1 MSDKKPIPVYYTIPA
16 KMHNKR
22 YTGLIFILFF
32 ITVQQIIAGPP
43 FDTDDPET
51 VRHKHWEYY
60 ISTLNSS
67 QFSSWSGTS
76 PHIDI
81 NYGLLENLQIHLIM
95 PMNYS
100 YSPPSRAKFGY
111 ADTEIGA
118 KYRFVQETENSPQ
131 IGVFPIVEVPTFKN
145 SEFSDGTVKVFLP
158 VWAQKSFGKFTTY
171 GGAGYWI
178 NPGKDNKNWIFAG
191 WEVLYDFSELLTLG
205 GEVYYHSSDTK
216 TSKSG
221 AGFNVGG
228 SVNLS
233 AKFHIIFSAG
243 HSISNNNNMFSS
255 YFGLLWT
262 I

>member
-1 MSDKKPIPVYYTIPA
+1 MVKKKYA
-16 KMHNKR
+16 A
-22 YTGLIFILFF
+22 LIFILFF
-32 ITVQQIIAGPP
+32 LSMQHIFAGPP

-51 VRHKHWEYY
+51 VRLKHWEYY

-67 QFSSWSGTS
+67 HVGVWSGTS
-76 PHIDI
+76 PHFEI
-81 NYGLLENLQIHLIM
+81 NYGLLQNLQIHLIV
-95 PMNYS
+95 PMNYN
-100 YSPPSRAKFGY
+100 YSPQTGAKFGY
-111 ADTEIGA
+111 ADTEFGA
-118 KYRFVQETENSPQ
+118 KYRFVKESENIPQ

-145 SEFSDGTVKVFLP
+145 NEFSDGNVKVFLP

-191 WEVLYDFSELLTLG
+191 WEVQYDFSEAVTLG
-205 GEVYYHSSDTK
+205 GEAYYHSADTK

-221 AGFNVGG
+221 MGFNVGG
-228 SVNLS
+228 SVNFTE
-233 AKFHIIFSAG
+233 KFHVIFSLG
-243 HSISNNNNMFSS
+243 HSITNDHTFNS